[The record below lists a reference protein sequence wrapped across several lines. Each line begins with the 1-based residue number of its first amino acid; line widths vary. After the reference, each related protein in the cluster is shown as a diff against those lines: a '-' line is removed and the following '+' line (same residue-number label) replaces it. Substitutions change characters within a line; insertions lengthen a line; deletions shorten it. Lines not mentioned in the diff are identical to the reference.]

1 LDTYRLRDLEAK
13 ALSDFLD
20 KMLKWDPADRWSA
33 AKLLNHHWLKMI
45 PNYNTHMER
54 EEQHEYKRVNKMEC
68 SPSPDDDNL
77 EQLSDGGFSDNVQP

>member
-20 KMLKWDPADRWSA
+20 KMLKWDPADRWNA

-54 EEQHEYKRVNKMEC
+54 EE
-68 SPSPDDDNL
+68 
-77 EQLSDGGFSDNVQP
+77 